1 LKKRRSTVYVRSGKD
16 VTLYIPSDTP
26 PEVIEYLNQL
36 KMEGIFSQGIMD
48 ILTRYIREEQPV
60 TRPVM
65 EVFPGKNIGS
75 DIDEVSSLAE
85 NFSEPELVADIELAQ
100 KAGADDHFTQ
110 QAMENPSTNDQKR
123 FSLSQIFRQARQ
135 NSGKLVHTSDHGNN
149 NE

>member
-65 EVFPGKNIGS
+65 EVFPEKYSGL
-75 DIDEVSSLAE
+75 DIDIDGSLTDSYCDMESAE
-85 NFSEPELVADIELAQ
+85 PIEPAQ
-100 KAGADDHFTQ
+100 EADDDFNRQ
-110 QAMENPSTNDQKR
+110 KQENPGANDQKK
-123 FSLSQIFRQARQ
+123 FSLAQIFRQSRQ
-135 NSGKLVHTSDHGNN
+135 NSGKLVQPSDHGNN